1 MNWIVAGIAFLS
13 AIIALDPQDNTGIM
27 EAIAIGLIVYGL
39 LKLLVYL
46 INYAISYFK
55 HDKASKDE

>member
-1 MNWIVAGIAFLS
+1 
-13 AIIALDPQDNTGIM
+13 M